1 MHPIIWWMVGGI
13 ASSKQP
19 NRVYKYTQD
28 DGERRRRSLIEQCM
42 WMHFGSSTWML
53 ALPLTLCLTLSLS
66 VSLTCSL
73 LRRNNK
79 KSVNLTPSSD
89 ARLSIFTVFVVWCW
103 SGPEGEHHTRN
114 PTNCLDNMY
123 RQSRL
128 IDRLQFY
135 PIYICGS
142 LVSVFSCPESIYI

>member
-1 MHPIIWWMVGGI
+1 
-13 ASSKQP
+13 
-19 NRVYKYTQD
+19 
-28 DGERRRRSLIEQCM
+28 
-42 WMHFGSSTWML
+42 ML

-103 SGPEGEHHTRN
+103 SGPEGEHHARN

-142 LVSVFSCPESIYI
+142 LVSVFSCPESIYVGLPLIHPTDQFLIFDTQKIASGRMRWMDDVERTRAV